1 MAYSVGVQR
10 RAQKQIARLP
20 ATTQDRRIEDAL
32 QALAN
37 DPRPRSSRRLRD
49 REGLRLRVGDYRVI
63 YEIDDDRQMVTVLQ
77 VGHRR
82 DVYRRG

>member
-1 MAYSVGVQR
+1 MAYSVGVER
-10 RAQKQIARLP
+10 KAQKQIARLP
-20 ATTQDRRIEDAL
+20 ATTQDRIEDAL

-37 DPRPRSSRRLRD
+37 DPRPRSSRRLRG

-63 YEIDDDRQMVTVLQ
+63 YEIDDDRQIVTILQ